1 MSKRDL
7 ALLRSATP
15 QEWVKEH
22 SEAMLKIEMIWQLA
36 AEKLDKEAG
45 DDRLCACAKASGQAR
60 KMMHLAK
67 AFHAKADVLAA
78 ELGHL
83 MPGGEGVIMPMFGG
97 RG

>member
-7 ALLRSATP
+7 ALLRNATP
-15 QEWVKEH
+15 QEWVKAH
-22 SEAMLKIEMIWQLA
+22 SDAMMVVEMIWHLA

-45 DDRLCACAKASGQAR
+45 DDRLCDCAKASGQAR
-60 KMMHLAK
+60 EMMHLAK

-97 RG
+97 R